1 VGRTFITP
9 AEESRASGVRIKLN
23 VVRDVVKGKRLV
35 VVDDSIV
42 RGTTSRARIATLR
55 EAGASEVHMRISA
68 PPIRRPCYYGID
80 FQHVD
85 ELIARDHSIEDIG
98 RFIGVDSLGYQTI
111 EGLVD
116 AVPGEG
122 GDYCCACF
130 TGDYPVEVEAAMDKY
145 DLEPGRRQRS
155 GSGRG

>member
-1 VGRTFITP
+1 MRPDALSAGIPLDHGFVRNHYVGRTFITP

-35 VVDDSIV
+35 VVADSIV

-55 EAGASEVHMRISA
+55 EAGAREVHFRISA
-68 PPIRRPCYYGID
+68 LPIRRPCYYGID

-85 ELIARDHSIEDIG
+85 ELIARDHSLEDIG
-98 RFIGVDSLGYQTI
+98 KFIGVDSLGYQTI
-111 EGLVD
+111 EGLID
-116 AVPGEG
+116 AVPGEA

-130 TGDYPVEVEAAMDKY
+130 
-145 DLEPGRRQRS
+145 
-155 GSGRG
+155 